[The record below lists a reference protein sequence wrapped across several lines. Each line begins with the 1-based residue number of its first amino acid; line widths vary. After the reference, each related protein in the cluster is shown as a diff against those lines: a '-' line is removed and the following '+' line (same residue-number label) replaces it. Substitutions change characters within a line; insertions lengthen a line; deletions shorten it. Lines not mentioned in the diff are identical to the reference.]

1 VADVGVGTEEIRV
14 ALGARLLRLARVT
27 FVHLGVLPLLLAIL
41 VVGFGVAEP
50 RFVSGQNIFNVARQA
65 TYLTIVSMAQML
77 ALLTGGF
84 DLSVGVILAM
94 TSVVSAKAMSS
105 VVAGDPNA
113 VGLAITLGIL
123 AGLGAGTSMG
133 IANGLG
139 IAILNVSPFMM
150 TLAMA
155 SIGFGLAL
163 FMTGGVPVYGMP
175 TQFGATLGFGKL
187 LGIPVPVYVT
197 VVVILGMYVLLNWT
211 RMGRYLYAIGG
222 NIKASALSGIPTRS
236 YLFMAYVLCGF
247 LASLGGVMLTAR
259 LETGEANIGAAMPL
273 RSIAACVIGGVSLR
287 GGTGKLGSVVLAAV
301 FIDWFENGMNLV
313 RIQSY
318 LQMVVLGVLLI
329 FAVVMDEVRH
339 RYMATLREV

>member
-1 VADVGVGTEEIRV
+1 VAETGVVTAERRAAPGP
-14 ALGARLLRLARVT
+14 ALARLARLT
-27 FVHLGVLPLLLAIL
+27 FVRLGVLPLLLLIL
-41 VVGFGVAEP
+41 VIGFGIAEP
-50 RFVSGQNIFNVARQA
+50 RFMSGQNIFNVARQS
-65 TYLTIVSMAQML
+65 TYLTIVAMAQML

-84 DLSVGVILAM
+84 DLSVGVILAV
-94 TSVVSAKAMSS
+94 TSVVSAYVMAA
-105 VVAGDPNA
+105 VVAGNASA

-123 AGLGAGTSMG
+123 AGLGAGTAMGVANGFG
-133 IANGLG
+133 IA
-139 IAILNVSPFMM
+139 ALNVSPFMM

-163 FMTGGVPVYGMP
+163 SMTGGVPVYGMP
-175 TQFGATLGFGKL
+175 SQFGATLGFGKL
-187 LGIPVPVYVT
+187 LGVPVPVYVT

-211 RMGRYLYAIGG
+211 RIGRYFYAIGG
-222 NIKASALSGIPTRS
+222 NIKASALSGISTRS
-236 YLFMAYVLCGF
+236 YLFLAYVLCGF

-287 GGTGKLGSVVLAAV
+287 GGTGRLGSVVLAAV
-301 FIDWFENGMNLV
+301 FIEWFENGMNLV

-329 FAVVMDEVRH
+329 FAVVIDEVRH
-339 RYMATLREV
+339 RYIAKLRED

>member
-1 VADVGVGTEEIRV
+1 MSCAGARWVPSLRVRRSRSKRCCHTSSTPARWRPVADVGVGTEEIRV
-14 ALGARLLRLARVT
+14 ALAAKLLRLARLT
-27 FVHLGVLPLLLAIL
+27 FVHLGVLPLLLA
-41 VVGFGVAEP
+41 
-50 RFVSGQNIFNVARQA
+50 
-65 TYLTIVSMAQML
+65 
-77 ALLTGGF
+77 
-84 DLSVGVILAM
+84 
-94 TSVVSAKAMSS
+94 
-105 VVAGDPNA
+105 
-113 VGLAITLGIL
+113 IL

-133 IANGLG
+133 IANGFG
-139 IAILNVSPFMM
+139 VAVLNVSPFMM

-187 LGIPVPVYVT
+187 LGVPVPVYVT

-222 NIKASALSGIPTRS
+222 NIKASALSGISTRS

-247 LASLGGVMLTAR
+247 LASLAGVMLTAR

-287 GGTGKLGSVVLAAV
+287 GGTGRLGSVVLAAV

-329 FAVVMDEVRH
+329 FAVVMDEFRH
-339 RYMATLREV
+339 RYVAKLREV

>member
-1 VADVGVGTEEIRV
+1 MSDARV
-14 ALGARLLRLARVT
+14 AVAESRAALAHAVGRLVRRT
-27 FVHLGVLPLLLAIL
+27 FLHLGVLPLLLLVL
-41 VVGFGVAEP
+41 VVGFGIAEP
-50 RFVSGQNIFNVARQA
+50 RFLSGQNIFNVARQA
-65 TYLTIVSMAQML
+65 TYLTVVSMGQMV

-94 TSVVSAKAMSS
+94 TSVVLAKVMAST
-105 VVAGDPNA
+105 VAGDPNA

-123 AGLGAGTSMG
+123 AGLGAGTAMG
-133 IANGLG
+133 VVNGFG
-139 IAILNVSPFMM
+139 VAVLNVSPFMM

-155 SIGFGLAL
+155 SIAFGLAL

-175 TQFGATLGFGKL
+175 SQFGATLGFGRL

-197 VVVILGMYVLLNWT
+197 VAVILGMYVLLNWT
-211 RMGRYLYAIGG
+211 RMGRYFYAIGG
-222 NIKASALSGIPTRS
+222 NIKASVLSGLSTKS
-236 YLFMAYVLCGF
+236 YLFLAYVLSGF

-287 GGTGKLGSVVLAAV
+287 GGTGRLGSVVLAAV
-301 FIDWFENGMNLV
+301 FIEWFENGMNLV

-329 FAVVMDEVRH
+329 FAVVVDEVRH
-339 RYMATLREV
+339 RYVARMRED

>member
-1 VADVGVGTEEIRV
+1 MADTGLATAETRA
-14 ALGARLLRLARVT
+14 ALGHAALRLVRLT
-27 FVHLGVLPLLLAIL
+27 FIRLGVLPLLLLIL
-41 VVGFGVAEP
+41 VAGFGVAEP
-50 RFVSGQNIFNVARQA
+50 RFLSGQNIFNVARQA
-65 TYLTIVSMAQML
+65 TYLTVVSMGQMI

-94 TSVVSAKAMSS
+94 TSVVLGKVMAST
-105 VVAGDPNA
+105 VAGDPHA
-113 VGLAITLGIL
+113 VGSAITLGIL

-133 IANGLG
+133 IVNGFG
-139 IAILNVSPFMM
+139 VAVLNVSPFMM

-155 SIGFGLAL
+155 SIAYGLAL

-197 VVVILGMYVLLNWT
+197 VAVILGMYVLLNWT
-211 RMGRYLYAIGG
+211 RMGRYFYAIGG
-222 NIKASALSGIPTRS
+222 NIKASELSGVSTRS
-236 YLFMAYVLCGF
+236 YLFMAYVLTGF

-287 GGTGKLGSVVLAAV
+287 GGTGQLGSVVLAAV
-301 FIDWFENGMNLV
+301 FIEWFENGMNLV

-329 FAVVMDEVRH
+329 FAVVVGEVRH
-339 RYMATLREV
+339 RYVDKLRED

>member
-1 VADVGVGTEEIRV
+1 MADAGLATVERRPRVGM
-14 ALGARLLRLARVT
+14 ALLRLLRQT
-27 FVHLGVLPLLLAIL
+27 FVHLGVLPLLLVIL
-41 VVGFGVAEP
+41 LVGFGTWEP
-50 RFVSGQNIFNVARQA
+50 RFLSRQNLFNVARQA
-65 TYLTIVSMAQML
+65 TYLTVVSMGQMV

-94 TSVVSAKAMSS
+94 TSVVLAKVMAST
-105 VVAGDPNA
+105 VASDPTA
-113 VGLAITLGIL
+113 VGLAIGLGIL
-123 AGLGAGTSMG
+123 AGLGAGTTMG
-133 IANGLG
+133 IVNGIG
-139 IAILNVSPFMM
+139 VAVLNVSPFMM

-155 SIGFGLAL
+155 SIAFGLAL

-197 VVVILGMYVLLNWT
+197 VAVILGMYMLLNWT
-211 RMGRYLYAIGG
+211 RMGRYFYAIGG
-222 NIKASALSGIPTRS
+222 NIKASVLSGVATTR
-236 YLFMAYVLCGF
+236 YLFMAYVLTGF
-247 LASLGGVMLTAR
+247 LASLAGVMLTAR

-287 GGTGKLGSVVLAAV
+287 GGTGRLGSVVLGA
-301 FIDWFENGMNLV
+301 
-313 RIQSY
+313 SY

-339 RYMATLREV
+339 RYIAKSRED